1 MPSWMRSTRFARWD
15 DPGMPPPL
23 KATLKAARRLAI
35 RKQLL
40 DSHALLRS
48 ESDKQALCK
57 VLEALRCVQIDPIRA
72 VERTELL
79 VLWSRLGAFHPGL
92 LNELLYTDRL
102 FFENWAHCASI
113 CLMDD
118 YPLFHHRMQAFAE
131 TGNTD
136 GSRTAQWVKENGALL
151 AQIRKEFRTRGPLA
165 SQDITVDVPHV
176 PWHSTGWTS
185 GRSVP
190 RMLDHLFFRGE
201 LMVAQRS
208 GNRKVWHLTDE
219 FLPPWAD
226 RAPMA
231 PDEFCRRAVQLALK
245 ALGTGTARD
254 IKHHFMRHA
263 YPDLETDLASLVAEE
278 TILPVEL
285 VDAGNRAVPGA
296 WMVHAEDAGTL
307 QGLEAD
313 SHWEG
318 RTVLLSPFDN
328 LICDRRRNR
337 PLFDFDFTIEIYV
350 PVAKRRYGY
359 YVLPILA
366 GDSMLGRVDTAMDR
380 KRNELHFRA
389 LFLEE
394 GREQDL
400 HLADGLARTMQD
412 LGTFLGAQ
420 CVKLGRRMPVKWRQA
435 LKSHL

>member
-1 MPSWMRSTRFARWD
+1 MPSWMRSTRFARWN
-15 DPGMPPPL
+15 DPGMSLPL

-35 RKQLL
+35 HKQLL

-48 ESDKQALCK
+48 ETDKRALRK
-57 VLEALRCVQIDPIRA
+57 VLEALRCIQIDPIRA

-79 VLWSRLGAFHPGL
+79 VLWSRLGNFNPVL

-113 CLMDD
+113 CLTDD
-118 YPLFHHRMQAFAE
+118 YPLFHHRMQAFAATSE
-131 TGNTD
+131 TD
-136 GSRTAQWVKENGALL
+136 GSRTAQWVKQNGALL
-151 AQIRKEFRTRGPLA
+151 AQIREEFRARGPLA
-165 SQDITVDVPHV
+165 SQDITADVPHI

-190 RMLDHLFFRGE
+190 RMLDHLFFSGE

-226 RAPMA
+226 RTPMT
-231 PDEFCRRAVQLALK
+231 PDEFCRRAVPLALK

-263 YPDLETDLASLVAEE
+263 YPDLESVLASLAADG
-278 TILPVEL
+278 TILPVAL
-285 VDAGNRAVPGA
+285 VDSDNRAMPGS
-296 WMVHAEDAGTL
+296 WMVHAEDAEML
-307 QGLEAD
+307 QRLAVD

-328 LICDRRRNR
+328 LICDRKRNQ

-366 GDSMLGRVDTAMDR
+366 GDSVLGRVDTEMDR

-400 HLADGLARTMQD
+400 HLADGLARTMQE
-412 LGTFLGAQ
+412 LGTFLGAKR
-420 CVKLGRRMPVKWRQA
+420 VKLGRRMPVKWRQA
-435 LKSHL
+435 LRSHF

>member
-1 MPSWMRSTRFARWD
+1 MPSWMRSTRFARWN
-15 DPGMPPPL
+15 DPGMSLPL

-35 RKQLL
+35 HKQLL

-48 ESDKQALCK
+48 ETDKRALRK
-57 VLEALRCVQIDPIRA
+57 VLKALRCIQIDPIRA

-79 VLWSRLGAFHPGL
+79 VLWSRLGNFNPVL

-113 CLMDD
+113 CLTDD
-118 YPLFHHRMQAFAE
+118 YPLFHHRMQAFAATSE
-131 TGNTD
+131 TD
-136 GSRTAQWVKENGALL
+136 GSRTAQWVKQNGALL
-151 AQIRKEFRTRGPLA
+151 AQIREEFRARGPLA
-165 SQDITVDVPHV
+165 SQDITADVPHI

-190 RMLDHLFFRGE
+190 RMLDHLFFSGE

-226 RAPMA
+226 RTPMN
-231 PDEFCRRAVQLALK
+231 PDEFCRRAVPLALK

-263 YPDLETDLASLVAEE
+263 YPDLESVLASLAANG
-278 TILPVEL
+278 TILPVAL
-285 VDAGNRAVPGA
+285 VDSDNRAMPGS
-296 WMVHAEDAGTL
+296 WMVHAEDAEML
-307 QGLEAD
+307 QRLEVD

-328 LICDRRRNR
+328 LICDRKRNQ

-350 PVAKRRYGY
+350 PVARRRYGY

-366 GDSMLGRVDTAMDR
+366 GDSVLGRVDTEMDR

-400 HLADGLARTMQD
+400 HLADGLARTMQE
-412 LGTFLGAQ
+412 LGTFLGAKR
-420 CVKLGRRMPVKWRQA
+420 VKLGRRMPVKWRQA
-435 LKSHL
+435 LRSHF

>member
-1 MPSWMRSTRFARWD
+1 MPS
-15 DPGMPPPL
+15 PL
-23 KATLKAARRLAI
+23 KASLKAARRLAI

-40 DSHALLRS
+40 DSHTLLRP
-48 ESDKQALCK
+48 ETNKRAVRK
-57 VLEALRCVQIDPIRA
+57 VLEALRCIQIDPIRA

-79 VLWSRLGAFHPGL
+79 VLWSRLGNFAPGL
-92 LNELLYTDRL
+92 LNELLYTDKL
-102 FFENWAHCASI
+102 FFEDWAHCASI

-118 YPLFHHRMQAFAE
+118 YPLFHHRMQAYAATSE
-131 TGNTD
+131 TD
-136 GSRTAQWVKENGALL
+136 GSRTAEWMKQNGALL
-151 AQIRKEFRTRGPLA
+151 AQIREEFRTRGPLA
-165 SQDITVDVPHV
+165 AQDITIDVPHV

-190 RMLDHLFFRGE
+190 RMLNHLFFRGE

-219 FLPPWAD
+219 FLPPWAE
-226 RAPMA
+226 RTPMP
-231 PDEFCRRAVQLALK
+231 PDEFCRRAVPLALK

-263 YPDLETDLASLVAEE
+263 YPDLESVLASLMADGTV
-278 TILPVEL
+278 LPVEL
-285 VDAGNRAVPGA
+285 TDSDNRTMPGS
-296 WMVHAEDAGTL
+296 WTVHAEDAEML
-307 QGLEAD
+307 QRLEID
-313 SHWEG
+313 SNWEG

-328 LICDRRRNR
+328 LICDRRRNL
-337 PLFDFDFTIEIYV
+337 PLFGFDFTIEIYV

-366 GDSMLGRVDTAMDR
+366 GDSVLGRVDTEMDR

-394 GREQDL
+394 GRERDL
-400 HLADGLARTMQD
+400 HLAADLVQTMQE
-412 LGTFLGAQ
+412 LGMFLGAQ
-420 CVKLGRRMPVKWRQA
+420 RIKLGRRMPVKWRQA
-435 LKSHL
+435 LRSHL

>member
-1 MPSWMRSTRFARWD
+1 MRSWKRSTWSIPRND
-15 DPGMPPPL
+15 VGMSSPL
-23 KATLKAARRLAI
+23 KVSLKAARRLAI

-40 DSHALLRS
+40 DSHARLG
-48 ESDKQALCK
+48 SDSGKQAIRK

-79 VLWSRLGAFHPGL
+79 VLWSRLGNFDPGQ

-102 FFENWAHCASI
+102 LFENWAHCASI

-118 YPLFHHRMQAFAE
+118 YPLFHHRMQGFAATSE
-131 TGNTD
+131 TD
-136 GSRTAQWVKENGALL
+136 GSRTARWVKENGALL

-208 GNRKVWHLTDE
+208 GNRKVWHLTEE

-226 RAPMA
+226 RTPMD
-231 PDEFCRRAVQLALK
+231 PDAFCHRAVQLALK

-254 IKHHFMRHA
+254 IRHHFMRHA
-263 YPDLETDLASLVAEE
+263 YPDLESVLASLAAEG

-285 VDAGNRAVPGA
+285 ADAENRAVPGS
-296 WMVHAEDAGTL
+296 WMVHAEDAGML
-307 QGLEAD
+307 QHLEND
-313 SHWEG
+313 SNWQG
-318 RTVLLSPFDN
+318 RTMLLSPFDN
-328 LICDRRRNR
+328 LICDRRRNL
-337 PLFDFDFTIEIYV
+337 PLFNFNFTIEIYV
-350 PVAKRRYGY
+350 PAAKRRYGY

-366 GDSMLGRVDTAMDR
+366 GDSVLGRVDTEMDR

-389 LFLEE
+389 LFPEE
-394 GREQDL
+394 GRERDL
-400 HLADGLARTMQD
+400 HLAEGLARTMQD
-412 LGTFLGAQ
+412 LGTFLGAGS
-420 CVKLGRRMPVKWRQA
+420 VKLGRRMPVKWRQA
-435 LKSHL
+435 LKAHF

>member
-1 MPSWMRSTRFARWD
+1 MPL
-15 DPGMPPPL
+15 PL
-23 KATLKAARRLAI
+23 KISLKAARRLAI
-35 RKQLL
+35 QKQRL

-48 ESDKQALCK
+48 ETDKRAIRK
-57 VLEALRCVQIDPIRA
+57 VLEALRCIQIDPIRA

-79 VLWSRLGAFHPGL
+79 VLWSRLGNFNPVL

-102 FFENWAHCASI
+102 FFEDWAHCASI

-118 YPLFHHRMQAFAE
+118 YPLFHHRMQAYAATSE
-131 TGNTD
+131 TD
-136 GSRTAQWVKENGALL
+136 GSRTAEWVKQNGALL
-151 AQIRKEFRTRGPLA
+151 AQIREEFRTRGPLA
-165 SQDITVDVPHV
+165 AQDITVDVPHV

-208 GNRKVWHLTDE
+208 GNRKIWHLTDE

-226 RAPMA
+226 RTPMTPA
-231 PDEFCRRAVQLALK
+231 EFSRRAVPFALK

-263 YPDLETDLASLVAEE
+263 YPELESVLASLVADG

-285 VDAGNRAVPGA
+285 VDSDNNAVSGS
-296 WMVHAEDAGTL
+296 WMVHVEDADLL
-307 QGLEAD
+307 QRLEVD
-313 SHWEG
+313 SNWEG

-328 LICDRRRNR
+328 LICDRRRNL
-337 PLFDFDFTIEIYV
+337 PLFGFDFTIEIYV

-366 GDSMLGRVDTAMDR
+366 GDSVLGRVDTKMDR

-394 GREQDL
+394 GRERDL
-400 HLADGLARTMQD
+400 HLAEDLVRTMQE
-412 LGTFLGAQ
+412 LGMFLGAQ
-420 CVKLGRRMPVKWRQA
+420 RIKLGRRMPIKWRQA
-435 LKSHL
+435 LRSGL

>member
-1 MPSWMRSTRFARWD
+1 MPSWTRSTRFARWTET
-15 DPGMPPPL
+15 GMSPPL
-23 KATLKAARRLAI
+23 KTTLKAARRLTI

-40 DSHALLRS
+40 DDHALLRS
-48 ESDKQALCK
+48 ASDKQAVCK

-79 VLWSRLGAFHPGL
+79 VLWSRLGNFDPGL
-92 LNELLYTDRL
+92 LNELLYTDKL
-102 FFENWAHCASI
+102 FFEDWAHCASI

-118 YPLFHHRMQAFAE
+118 YPLFHHRMQAYTATSE
-131 TGNTD
+131 TD

-185 GRSVP
+185 GRSIP
-190 RMLDHLFFRGE
+190 RMLNHLFFRGD

-208 GNRKVWHLTDE
+208 NNRKVWHLTEE

-226 RAPMA
+226 RTPMT
-231 PDEFCRRAVQLALK
+231 PDEFCCRAVQLALK

-263 YPDLETDLASLVAEE
+263 YPDLESVLATLEADG
-278 TILPVEL
+278 TIVPVEL
-285 VDAGNRAVPGA
+285 MDDGNQPVPGS
-296 WMVHAEDAGTL
+296 WMVHAEDAETL
-307 QGLEAD
+307 RCLEAD
-313 SHWEG
+313 SNWEG

-328 LICDRRRNR
+328 LICDRKRNQ

-366 GDSMLGRVDTAMDR
+366 GDSVLGRMDTKMDR
-380 KRNELHFRA
+380 KRNELIFRA

-412 LGTFLGAQ
+412 LGTFLGAKRI
-420 CVKLGRRMPVKWRQA
+420 KLGRRMPVKWRQA
-435 LKSHL
+435 LRSHF

>member
-1 MPSWMRSTRFARWD
+1 MRLTRSALRN
-15 DPGMPPPL
+15 DPGMSHPL
-23 KATLKAARRLAI
+23 KASLKAARRLAI

-40 DSHALLRS
+40 DSHGLLRS
-48 ESDKQALCK
+48 ASDKRAIRQ

-79 VLWSRLGAFHPGL
+79 VLWSRLGAFNPGL

-118 YPLFHHRMQAFAE
+118 YPLFHHRMQAFAKTSE
-131 TGNTD
+131 TD
-136 GSRTAQWVKENGALL
+136 GSRTAQWVQENGALL

-165 SQDITVDVPHV
+165 SQDIMVDVPHV

-219 FLPPWAD
+219 FLPPWTD
-226 RAPMA
+226 RTPMA

-245 ALGTGTARD
+245 ALGTGTPRD

-263 YPDLETDLASLVAEE
+263 YPDLASILASLVAEK

-285 VDAGNRAVPGA
+285 VDAENRALPGA
-296 WMVHAEDAGTL
+296 WMVHAEDAGML
-307 QGLEAD
+307 QCLEAD
-313 SHWEG
+313 SNWEG

-366 GDSMLGRVDTAMDR
+366 GDSVLGRVDTEMNR
-380 KRNELHFRA
+380 QRNELHFRA

-400 HLADGLARTMQD
+400 HLADSLARTMQD
-412 LGTFLGAQ
+412 LGTFLGAKY
-420 CVKLGRRMPVKWRQA
+420 VKLGRRMPVKWRQA

>member
-1 MPSWMRSTRFARWD
+1 MRSTRSARWN
-15 DPGMPPPL
+15 DPDVPPPL

-48 ESDKQALCK
+48 ASDKQAVCK

-79 VLWSRLGAFHPGL
+79 VLWSRLGNFDPAL
-92 LNELLYTDRL
+92 LNELLYTDKL

-118 YPLFHHRMQAFAE
+118 YPLFHHRMQAYAATSE
-131 TGNTD
+131 TD
-136 GSRTAQWVKENGALL
+136 GSRTAEWVKKNGALL
-151 AQIRKEFRTRGPLA
+151 AQIREEFRTRGPLA

-219 FLPPWAD
+219 FLPPGTD
-226 RAPMA
+226 RTPMTPA
-231 PDEFCRRAVQLALK
+231 EVSRRSVQLALK

-263 YPDLETDLASLVAEE
+263 YPDLETVLASLVAEK

-285 VDAGNRAVPGA
+285 VDAGNRAMPGS
-296 WMVHAEDAGTL
+296 WMVHAEDAETL
-307 QGLEAD
+307 QYLEAY
-313 SHWEG
+313 SNWEG

-350 PVAKRRYGY
+350 PVAERRYGY

-366 GDSMLGRVDTAMDR
+366 GDSVLGRVDTEMDR
-380 KRNELHFRA
+380 QRNELHFRA

-400 HLADGLARTMQD
+400 YLADGLARTMQE
-412 LGTFLGAQ
+412 LGTFLGAKG
-420 CVKLGRRMPVKWRQA
+420 VKLGRRMPVKWRQA
-435 LKSHL
+435 LRSVL

>member
-1 MPSWMRSTRFARWD
+1 MPSWTRSTRSVLRS
-15 DPGMPPPL
+15 DPRMPPPL

-40 DSHALLRS
+40 DSHGLLRS
-48 ESDKQALCK
+48 ASDKRAVCK
-57 VLEALRCVQIDPIRA
+57 VLEALRCIQIDPIRA

-79 VLWSRLGAFHPGL
+79 VLWSRLGNFDPGL
-92 LNELLYTDRL
+92 LHELLYTDKL
-102 FFENWAHCASI
+102 FFEDWAHCASI

-118 YPLFHHRMQAFAE
+118 YPLFYHRMQAYAATSE
-131 TGNTD
+131 TD
-136 GSRTAQWVKENGALL
+136 GSRTARWVQENGALL

-190 RMLDHLFFRGE
+190 RLLNHLFFRGE

-226 RAPMA
+226 RTPMTPA
-231 PDEFCRRAVQLALK
+231 EFSRRAVPFALK

-263 YPDLETDLASLVAEE
+263 YPDLESVLASLMAEE
-278 TILPVEL
+278 TILPVTL
-285 VDAGNRAVPGA
+285 VDAENQAVPGA
-296 WMVHAEDAGTL
+296 WMVHAEDAETL

-313 SHWEG
+313 SNWEG

-366 GDSMLGRVDTAMDR
+366 GDSVLGRVDAEMDR
-380 KRNELHFRA
+380 KRHELHFRA
-389 LFLEE
+389 LFLEA
-394 GREQDL
+394 GREGDL

-412 LGTFLGAQ
+412 LGTFLGASR
-420 CVKLGRRMPVKWRQA
+420 VKLGRRMPVKWRQA
-435 LKSHL
+435 LQSHL